1 VDVDPR
7 WYEDF
12 FGGDWLDI
20 ATSRAFEEATA
31 AQVDFVVDVLDL
43 GADSRVLDLACGHGR
58 HALELARR
66 GYAVAGLDL
75 SAPSLALARDAAAHD
90 RLEIAFNECDMREI
104 PYDDEFDAVINLFTA
119 FGYFESDGDDRRVL
133 EGVARARRSGG
144 GFLVDTIH
152 PPWLYRHFEPH
163 GWSELDDGTVFLEDR
178 SLDLRRGRID
188 ARWVG
193 VRPDGARSELWSSV
207 RLYTLAD
214 LAPMLAD
221 AGLEVERAFGGFD
234 GSELGIDSRRMIV
247 LARKR

>member
-1 VDVDPR
+1 MDVQAD

-12 FGGDWLDI
+12 FG
-20 ATSRAFEEATA
+20 EEYLHLARSGSPDELTA
-31 AQVDFVVDVLDL
+31 AQVDFVVDALEL
-43 GADSRVLDLACGHGR
+43 TAESRVLDLACGHGR
-58 HALELARR
+58 HSLELARR
-66 GYAVAGLDL
+66 GYQVAGLDL
-75 SAPSLALARDAAAHD
+75 SAPSLAVARDAAAQE
-90 RLEIAFNECDMREI
+90 RLDIAFNECDMREI
-104 PYDDEFDAVINLFTA
+104 PYEDEFDAVVNLFTA
-119 FGYFESDGDDRRVL
+119 FGYFESDADDRRVL
-133 EGVARARRSGG
+133 QGVARALRPRG

-188 ARWVG
+188 ARWVSM
-193 VRPDGARSELWSSV
+193 RPDGARSELWSSV

-214 LAPMLAD
+214 LATMLAD

>member
-12 FGGDWLDI
+12 FGDDWLGI
-20 ATSRAFEEATA
+20 ATSRTFEEATA
-31 AQVDFVVDVLDL
+31 AQVDFVVDALEL
-43 GADSRVLDLACGHGR
+43 SAASRVLDLACGHGR

-75 SAPSLALARDAAAHD
+75 SAPSLALARGAAARD
-90 RLEIAFNECDMREI
+90 RLEVAFNECDMRQI
-104 PYDDEFDAVINLFTA
+104 PYEDEFDAVINLFTA
-119 FGYFESDGDDRRVL
+119 FGYFESDADDRRVL
-133 EGVARARRSGG
+133 DGVARALRPGG

-152 PPWLYRHFEPH
+152 PPWLYRHFEPR

-193 VRPDGARSELWSSV
+193 IRPDGTRSELWSSV

-214 LAPMLAD
+214 LVEMLSA
-221 AGLEVERAFGGFD
+221 AGMELERACGGFD